1 MEANFT
7 QKNKESSLKSNEKTI
22 VDNENKN
29 KYKITEIL
37 LEEYELKNLNPSKLS
52 KELYSYFEND
62 SNVLTQ

>member
-37 LEEYELKNLNPSKLS
+37 LEEYELKNLNSSKLS

>member
-7 QKNKESSLKSNEKTI
+7 QKNKETSLKSNEKTI

-52 KELYSYFEND
+52 KELYFYFEND
-62 SNVLTQ
+62 SNILTQ